1 MADRFPLIVNEVSR
15 KIEEIVAGDKLELT
29 GNGIIISGDAGAGK
43 YLKSDG
49 STVFWESPGDVYLT
63 QSQTVTN
70 KTFEQCVINGND
82 NTVANLPN
90 TALVNSGITI
100 NGATIALGG
109 VVTTPNDDTK
119 FSLSAVDGIDAT
131 EKNIRITGTD
141 TSTSDVILKQGNNV
155 TLTRNQNEIVITSS
169 YVDTDTVTSIQAA
182 SGGAAQTGV
191 ISIAGTGSTTV
202 SQDT

>member
-29 GNGIIISGDAGAGK
+29 GNGIIISGDSGAGK

-49 STVFWESPGDVYLT
+49 STVFWEAPGDVYLDA
-63 QSQTVTN
+63 SQTVTN
-70 KTFEQCVINGND
+70 KTFESCVINGNN

-109 VVTTPNDDTK
+109 VVVTPNDDTK
-119 FSLSAVDGIDAT
+119 FALSAVDGADAT

-141 TSTSDVILKQGNNV
+141 GTTTSDVILKQGTNV
-155 TLTRNQNEIVITSS
+155 TLTRNQNEIIK
-169 YVDTDTVTSIQAA
+169 YN
-182 SGGAAQTGV
+182 
-191 ISIAGTGSTTV
+191 
-202 SQDT
+202 